1 MFSISHGPEGSFRL
15 EIHSAPSDLDPAD
28 ARRLRAVLLGLAR
41 EVGAG
46 HGGNNGAHRPSEQR
60 ENGAEGEAA
69 ERGEFLA
76 DVG

>member
-1 MFSISHGPEGSFRL
+1 MFSISHGPEGAFRL

-46 HGGNNGAHRPSEQR
+46 LGGDDGAHRPAERR
-60 ENGAEGEAA
+60 ENGAEREPA